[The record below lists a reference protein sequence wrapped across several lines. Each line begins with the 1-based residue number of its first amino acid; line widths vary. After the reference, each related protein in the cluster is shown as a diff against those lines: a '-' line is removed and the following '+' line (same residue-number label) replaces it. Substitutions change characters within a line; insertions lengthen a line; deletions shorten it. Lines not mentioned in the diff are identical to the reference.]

1 MLAFT
6 ITSQLINIKQK
17 RRKMLFQ
24 QELYLLWSSLEL
36 FMALTHLF
44 VFLGFRNSKLGFLRR
59 QQNYFLLDAFTHL
72 INIFINSQRS
82 IGYSLNLL
90 WIYAFIVHLYYYQNL
105 KTNPLP
111 KQKQDDN
118 SDKISRIFHWSCIE
132 YQANRFSISDSGRQM
147 LETSLDVLAHTCGFL
162 LAFQQIH
169 SMIYRF
175 ISILL
180 MLGLFN
186 RQMLSLKYFL
196 TEPKMM
202 PVQLQRFFSNHK

>member
-1 MLAFT
+1 
-6 ITSQLINIKQK
+6 
-17 RRKMLFQ
+17 
-24 QELYLLWSSLEL
+24 
-36 FMALTHLF
+36 
-44 VFLGFRNSKLGFLRR
+44 
-59 QQNYFLLDAFTHL
+59 
-72 INIFINSQRS
+72 
-82 IGYSLNLL
+82 
-90 WIYAFIVHLYYYQNL
+90 
-105 KTNPLP
+105 
-111 KQKQDDN
+111 
-118 SDKISRIFHWSCIE
+118 
-132 YQANRFSISDSGRQM
+132 M

-202 PVQLQRFFSNHK
+202 PVQLQRFFS